1 MDRYLNVT
9 EARRELLDLVE
20 HLHGADRVVITKRG
34 QPRAV
39 LVNCERYELLE
50 DVAWVLQDPGR
61 RAATRLGRSAARTNY
76 SPRPSDSSDDCFA
89 TYPYEIDLFVTLS
102 HLSAEHIKIWIFGC
116 HG

>member
-20 HLHGADRVVITKRG
+20 HLHGADRVVITKHG

-50 DVAWVLQDPGR
+50 DLAWVLQDPGR
-61 RAATRLGRSAARTNY
+61 RAALQQGWSELQQGQII
-76 SPRPSDSSDDCFA
+76 RPSLSTFPATASLRTLTRQSSRRKKKA
-89 TYPYEIDLFVTLS
+89 
-102 HLSAEHIKIWIFGC
+102 
-116 HG
+116 

>member
-50 DVAWVLQDPGR
+50 DLAWVLQDPGR
-61 RAATRLGRSAARTNY
+61 RAALQQGWSELQQGRVISPTSPVLPSVTALRTLARRA
-76 SPRPSDSSDDCFA
+76 SRRKRK
-89 TYPYEIDLFVTLS
+89 V
-102 HLSAEHIKIWIFGC
+102 
-116 HG
+116 

>member
-20 HLHGADRVVITKRG
+20 HLHGADRVVITKHG

-50 DVAWVLQDPGR
+50 DLAWVLQDPGR
-61 RAATRLGRSAARTNY
+61 RAALQQGWSELQQGKVVQPLQSISPSTDSLRALAHQSTRRKRKA
-76 SPRPSDSSDDCFA
+76 
-89 TYPYEIDLFVTLS
+89 
-102 HLSAEHIKIWIFGC
+102 
-116 HG
+116 

>member
-20 HLHGADRVVITKRG
+20 HLQGADRVVITKHG

-50 DVAWVLQDPGR
+50 DLAWVLQDPGR
-61 RAATRLGRSAARTNY
+61 RAALQQGWSEVQQGKVLQPSQSSQLSTASLRTFTKL
-76 SPRPSDSSDDCFA
+76 SSRRKKKA
-89 TYPYEIDLFVTLS
+89 
-102 HLSAEHIKIWIFGC
+102 
-116 HG
+116 

>member
-20 HLHGADRVVITKRG
+20 HLHGADRVVITKHG

-50 DVAWVLQDPGR
+50 DLAWVLQDPGR
-61 RAATRLGRSAARTNY
+61 RAALQQGWSELQQGKVLHPSQPTLPSTASLRTLARQSTRRKRKA
-76 SPRPSDSSDDCFA
+76 
-89 TYPYEIDLFVTLS
+89 
-102 HLSAEHIKIWIFGC
+102 
-116 HG
+116 